1 MEAMISMTGHVGGEV
16 ESRLTRPTNTHSATF
31 RLACTPRVR
40 RRGDWADGETTWL
53 TVTCFRSLAENAAAS
68 LHKGDPVIVLG
79 KLRTQIWNDDQ
90 GERHERTVLEA
101 SSVGHDLARG
111 TTEFRRVERF
121 VGLDEDGRDIGE
133 LITSAEAAADQ
144 GNGADMTSERVAPTN
159 GQEPV
164 TVGAA

>member
-16 ESRLTRPTNTHSATF
+16 ESRLTRLTNTHSATF

-40 RRGDWADGETTWL
+40 RRGDWAVGETTWL

-79 KLRTQIWNDDQ
+79 KLRTQIWHDDQ

-111 TTEFRRVERF
+111 TTEFRRVERL
-121 VGLDEDGRDIGE
+121 VGVDEDGRDIGE
-133 LITSAEAAADQ
+133 LITSAEAAANQ
-144 GNGADMTSERVAPTN
+144 GPSVDLGPETGTTANGRK
-159 GQEPV
+159 PV
-164 TVGAA
+164 TAGAA

>member
-16 ESRLTRPTNTHSATF
+16 ESRLTRLTNTHSATF

-79 KLRTQIWNDDQ
+79 KLRTQIWHDDQ

-121 VGLDEDGRDIGE
+121 VGVDEDGRDIGE

-144 GNGADMTSERVAPTN
+144 KDGAEVASEREAPTN
-159 GQEPV
+159 GRERV
-164 TVGAA
+164 TAGTA

>member
-1 MEAMISMTGHVGGEV
+1 MEAMISMTGHVGGDV
-16 ESRLTRPTNTHSATF
+16 EARPTRLTQTTSATF
-31 RLACTPRVR
+31 RLACTPRIR

-53 TVTCFRSLAENAAAS
+53 TVTCFRALAENVAAS
-68 LHKGDPVIVLG
+68 LHKGDPVVVVG

-121 VGLDEDGRDIGE
+121 AGTDEDGREIGE
-133 LITSAEAAADQ
+133 MITSVEAASDP
-144 GNGADMTSERVAPTN
+144 TSE
-159 GQEPV
+159 PV
-164 TVGAA
+164 EEAVEANAA